1 MKRLKQNFDL
11 ARRQFL
17 QCGAF
22 GMGAIAANALL
33 AEDET
38 RSSRSVD
45 NSLTLPHFAAKAK
58 RVIFLTQ
65 SGGPSQLSYSITSQ
79 TYINSPVQSCQ
90 IVFGKVSA

>member
-45 NSLTLPHFAAKAK
+45 NSLTLPH
-58 RVIFLTQ
+58 
-65 SGGPSQLSYSITSQ
+65 LSLIH
-79 TYINSPVQSCQ
+79 I
-90 IVFGKVSA
+90 